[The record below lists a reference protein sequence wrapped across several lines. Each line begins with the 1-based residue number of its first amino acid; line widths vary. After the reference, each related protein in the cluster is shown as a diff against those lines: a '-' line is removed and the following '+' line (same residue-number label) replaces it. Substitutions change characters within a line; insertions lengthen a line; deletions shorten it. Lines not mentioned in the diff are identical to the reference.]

1 MDHQKGGG
9 TVKRIL
15 RELRHDLKEPGLNI
29 LALPIV
35 SLLFLPLTCAVQ
47 DRLGDNNRV
56 TPAIL
61 EVLIPFLGGYASLML
76 MQGLLDTEGC
86 DTLFSYPRSNLY
98 WGLIRQLRLF
108 LVQAVHTV
116 IVCLAVAI
124 IVPQTS
130 FPELFLLTLAQSFA
144 VMAAAF
150 CGVAVTRSVGMGL
163 VILLAFIGIQITLGR
178 EYAVFNWLY
187 VLTGHIPDNGT
198 LVTICARS
206 ILIGAAGG
214 FVGQLRV
221 RP

>member
-29 LALPIV
+29 LALPVV
-35 SLLFLPLTCAVQ
+35 SLLFLLLTCAVQ
-47 DRLGDNNRV
+47 NQTV
-56 TPAIL
+56 TLAML

-108 LVQAVHTV
+108 VVQAVHTA
-116 IVCLAVAI
+116 IVCLAVAV
-124 IVPQTS
+124 IVPQAS

-178 EYAVFNWLY
+178 EYGVFNWLY

-198 LVTICARS
+198 LSAICARS

>member
-29 LALPIV
+29 LALPVV
-35 SLLFLPLTCAVQ
+35 SLLFLLLTCAVQ
-47 DRLGDNNRV
+47 NQTV
-56 TPAIL
+56 TLAML

-108 LVQAVHTV
+108 VVQAVHTV

-124 IVPQTS
+124 IVPQAS

-187 VLTGHIPDNGT
+187 VLTGHIPDNGI
-198 LVTICARS
+198 LSAICARS

>member
-29 LALPIV
+29 LALPVV
-35 SLLFLPLTCAVQ
+35 SLLFLLLTCAVQ
-47 DRLGDNNRV
+47 NQTV
-56 TPAIL
+56 TLAML

-108 LVQAVHTV
+108 VVQAVHTA
-116 IVCLAVAI
+116 IVCLAVAV
-124 IVPQTS
+124 IVPQAS

-178 EYAVFNWLY
+178 EYGVFNWLY

>member
-1 MDHQKGGG
+1 MDHSKGVS

-29 LALPIV
+29 LALPVV
-35 SLLFLPLTCAVQ
+35 SLLFLLLAYVVQ
-47 DRLGDNNRV
+47 DREV
-56 TPAIL
+56 TLAML

-108 LVQAVHTV
+108 AVQAVHTV
-116 IVCLAVAI
+116 IVCLAVTV
-124 IVPQTS
+124 IVPSSS
-130 FPELFLLTLAQSFA
+130 FPKLFWLTLAQSFA

-150 CGVAVTRSVGMGL
+150 CGVAATRSVGMGL

-178 EYAVFNWLY
+178 EYGVFNWLY
-187 VLTGHIPDNGT
+187 VLTGNMPDNGT
-198 LVTICARS
+198 LSAICARS
-206 ILIGAAGG
+206 VLIGAAGG